1 MEYRWGIPPIEKT
14 GSVSAGTDDGSNK
27 LEEKRKKRER
37 NKAIRKLAALCA
49 TNNNL
54 ADWLEAF
61 FYDKETHGVARHVP
75 FIVIHLFHGID
86 SYELP
91 GSDTCMNDAAAAF
104 CLGKF
109 EIPKHWTR
117 LVAPQ
122 IIRELDPSRC
132 EGFRAVPNAQLI
144 CAMFPA
150 EVTRAPDGLTD
161 DEVALIKAKSE
172 PPSETEIEWDSLE
185 SI

>member
-1 MEYRWGIPPIEKT
+1 M
-14 GSVSAGTDDGSNK
+14 
-27 LEEKRKKRER
+27 
-37 NKAIRKLAALCA
+37 
-49 TNNNL
+49 
-54 ADWLEAF
+54 
-61 FYDKETHGVARHVP
+61 P
-75 FIVIHLFHGID
+75 FIVTHLFHGID

-91 GSDTCMNDAAAAF
+91 GSDTGMNDAAAAF

-122 IIRELDPSRC
+122 IIQELDPSRC